1 MAEQW
6 LSADLFEPLVGQPF
20 GVELKDGTV
29 HLMLRTVTRL
39 PPPRLADAPGR
50 VAPLEPRLRTDPF
63 TLLFGG
69 ASHLLPQRT
78 YRITSSALEDA
89 VEIFIVPVG
98 QDRQG
103 FIYEAV
109 FG

>member
-1 MAEQW
+1 MAEQR
-6 LSADLFEPLVGQPF
+6 LSADLFEPLIGQPF

-29 HLMLRTVTRL
+29 PLILRSVTRL
-39 PPPRLADAPGR
+39 PSPRGQDSAGR
-50 VAPLEPRLRTDPF
+50 VVPIELRARKDPF

-69 ASHLLPQRT
+69 ASHLLPQCT
-78 YRITSSALEDA
+78 YRITSGSLGEA
-89 VEIFIVPVG
+89 VDIFIVPVG

>member
-1 MAEQW
+1 MTEQR
-6 LSADLFEPLVGQPF
+6 LSADLFEPLIGQPF

-29 HLMLRTVTRL
+29 PLILRSVTRL
-39 PPPRLADAPGR
+39 PPPRGQDSTGR
-50 VAPLEPRLRTDPF
+50 VVPIESRARTDPF

-78 YRITSSALEDA
+78 YRITSGSLGDPFDM
-89 VEIFIVPVG
+89 FIVPVG